1 MSIVVACGLALVAA
15 LVGVFLWSITQ
26 CNPDDEQD

>member
-1 MSIVVACGLALVAA
+1 MVVTLMLIVLAAAVAW
-15 LVGVFLWSITQ
+15 FLWSITQ

>member
-1 MSIVVACGLALVAA
+1 MVVTAMLIVLAL
-15 LVGVFLWSITQ
+15 LVGWFLWTLTQ

>member
-1 MSIVVACGLALVAA
+1 MVVAAMLIVLAL
-15 LVGVFLWSITQ
+15 LVGLFLWTLTQ

>member
-1 MSIVVACGLALVAA
+1 MVVACMIALLAL
-15 LVGVFLWSITQ
+15 LVGWFLWCIGQ

>member
-1 MSIVVACGLALVAA
+1 MVVAIMLILLAVV
-15 LVGVFLWSITQ
+15 VGWFLWSITQ

>member
-1 MSIVVACGLALVAA
+1 MVVACMLVLLAL
-15 LVGVFLWSITQ
+15 LVGWLLWAVSQ

>member
-1 MSIVVACGLALVAA
+1 MVIVCMLIVLAL
-15 LVGVFLWSITQ
+15 LVGWFLWAVTQ